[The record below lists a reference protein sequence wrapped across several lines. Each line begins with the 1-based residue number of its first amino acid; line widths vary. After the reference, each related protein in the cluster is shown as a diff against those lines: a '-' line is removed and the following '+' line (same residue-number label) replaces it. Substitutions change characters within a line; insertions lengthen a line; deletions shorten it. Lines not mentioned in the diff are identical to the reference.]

1 MAGHGGFPFFSRS
14 KVVRL
19 QHRLDPA
26 VEALDHAFGL
36 RMLGWAKTVF
46 DAEPGPEL
54 VEGVPAD
61 LASFAGLQKRS
72 VNSFR

>member
-1 MAGHGGFPFFSRS
+1 MKSNVYQFCCRTW
-14 KVVRL
+14 V
-19 QHRLDPA
+19 
-26 VEALDHAFGL
+26 
-36 RMLGWAKTVF
+36 GWAKTVF